1 MIVPSFQPVSYYATH
16 THVEPIKDI
25 LGQQEAI
32 DEVKN
37 FRFFVHDATGK

>member
-1 MIVPSFQPVSYYATH
+1 
-16 THVEPIKDI
+16 VEPIKDI

-37 FRFFVHDATGK
+37 FPFFVDDATGK